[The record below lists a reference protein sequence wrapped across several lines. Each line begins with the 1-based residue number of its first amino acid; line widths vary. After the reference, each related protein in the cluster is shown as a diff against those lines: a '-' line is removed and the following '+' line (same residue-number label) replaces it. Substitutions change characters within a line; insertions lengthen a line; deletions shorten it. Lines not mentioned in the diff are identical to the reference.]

1 MAQISKMSGTSW
13 HVEEDYKTRVHTRN
27 CVDCKY
33 FQTEGRMCKKR
44 MNMFRLTL
52 QIIAITLII
61 YIDILLSL
69 VKKQLT
75 KIKSKRLSKKRN
87 LLDLHF

>member
-13 HVEEDYKTRVHTRN
+13 HVEEHYKTRVHTRN

-33 FQTEGRMCKKR
+33 FQTEGRMCKKK
-44 MNMFRLTL
+44 NEHVSFNFANHCNHFDNIYTH
-52 QIIAITLII
+52 IT
-61 YIDILLSL
+61 
-69 VKKQLT
+69 VTRKKT
-75 KIKSKRLSKKRN
+75 TNKNKVEKTVKKRN

>member
-13 HVEEDYKTRVHTRN
+13 HVEEHYKTRVHTKN

-33 FQTEGRMCKKR
+33 FQTEGRMCKKRKKKR

-75 KIKSKRLSKKRN
+75 KIKSKRLSKKETC
-87 LLDLHF
+87 